1 MHSATTPSMPRIRT
15 LGIGTAHA
23 GSVSRR
29 GTRSINADAV
39 AVETDTVTGAT
50 AFVVADGVGDHLLS
64 AKAART
70 AAAVAARVGARQGAR
85 AAILAAQ
92 RELRQTVPEP
102 SADSVLVVA
111 VLPATGGS
119 EGPCEVAWVGDC
131 RAYRWNGRVL
141 HQITTDHTVEELFR
155 ARGVVPSAR
164 MGHVVT
170 TSVRTVR
177 PDEIGY
183 ASTGASTG
191 RLLLST
197 DGVHKRLG
205 IATIKAL
212 LAEGGTIET
221 VASTLVDT
229 ALRAGGTDNATAL
242 VVDVPSRTEEETGAA
257 DANS

>member
-1 MHSATTPSMPRIRT
+1 MPSATTPSMPRIRT
-15 LGIGTAHA
+15 LGLGSARC

-29 GTRSINADAV
+29 GARSINADAV

-50 AFVVADGVGDHLLS
+50 AFVVADGVGDHLLA

-70 AAAVAARVGARQGAR
+70 AASVAALVGARRGAR
-85 AAILAAQ
+85 AGILAAQ
-92 RELRQTVPEP
+92 RELRQSVPEP

-111 VLPATGGS
+111 VLPAMS
-119 EGPCEVAWVGDC
+119 RPEGPCEVAWVGDC

-141 HQITTDHTVEELFR
+141 HQITTDHTVEEMCR
-155 ARGVVPSAR
+155 ARGLVPSRR
-164 MGHVVT
+164 MSHLVT

-177 PDEIGY
+177 PAEIGY
-183 ASTGASTG
+183 AVTGSSTG

-212 LAEGGTIET
+212 LVAGGTIET
-221 VASTLVDT
+221 VANTLVET
-229 ALRAGGTDNATAL
+229 ALRAGGTDNTTAL
-242 VVDVPSRTEEETGAA
+242 VVDVPSRMDDETGAA

>member
-1 MHSATTPSMPRIRT
+1 MPSATTPSMPRIRT
-15 LGIGTAHA
+15 LGLGGARC

-29 GTRSINADAV
+29 GERSINADAV
-39 AVETDTVTGAT
+39 AVETDPVTGAT
-50 AFVVADGVGDHLLS
+50 AFVVADGVGDHLLA

-70 AAAVAARVGARQGAR
+70 AASVAARVGARRGAR
-85 AAILAAQ
+85 AAILASQ
-92 RELRQTVPEP
+92 RELRQAVPEP

-111 VLPATGGS
+111 VLPATSGP

-141 HQITTDHTVEELFR
+141 HQITTDHTVEELCR
-155 ARGVVPSAR
+155 ARGLVPAR
-164 MGHVVT
+164 RTSHLVT

-177 PDEIGY
+177 PAEIGY
-183 ASTGASTG
+183 AVTGSSTG

-212 LAEGGTIET
+212 LAAGGTIET
-221 VASTLVDT
+221 VANTLVDT
-229 ALRAGGTDNATAL
+229 ALRAGGTDNTTAL
-242 VVDVPSRTEEETGAA
+242 VVDVPSRMDEETGAA

>member
-1 MHSATTPSMPRIRT
+1 
-15 LGIGTAHA
+15 
-23 GSVSRR
+23 
-29 GTRSINADAV
+29 
-39 AVETDTVTGAT
+39 
-50 AFVVADGVGDHLLS
+50 
-64 AKAART
+64 
-70 AAAVAARVGARQGAR
+70 
-85 AAILAAQ
+85 AQ
-92 RELRQTVPEP
+92 CELREAVPEP

-111 VLPATGGS
+111 VLPATNRP

-141 HQITTDHTVEELFR
+141 HQITTDHTVEELCR
-155 ARGVVPSAR
+155 ARGVVPSPR
-164 MGHVVT
+164 MGHLVT

-183 ASTGASTG
+183 AVTGTSTG

-197 DGVHKRLG
+197 DGVHKQLG

-212 LAEGGTIET
+212 LAAGGTIET

-229 ALRAGGTDNATAL
+229 ALRAGGTDNTTAL
-242 VVDVPSRTEEETGAA
+242 VVDVPSSAEEESGAV